1 VTRTRIPGSVAT
13 VLLWA
18 CTAYFVVPVW
28 WLFTASTKSQGVLN
42 LDPGLW
48 FNQFQLFDNI
58 TALLARDDAIFLR
71 WLVNSVLYSTLGAAI
86 GTVLAVMVGYA
97 LSKYQFRGR
106 GALFNLILAGV
117 LVPPAALA
125 LPLFLMLSQVGL
137 TNSYLAVLVP
147 SIVSPLSVYL
157 ARVAVDAGVPDE
169 LVEAA
174 AIDGAGGVRSL
185 FRVAVPII
193 APAMVTIFL
202 FQFVSI
208 WNNFMLPL
216 MMLNSKELYP
226 VTLGLYNWSNA
237 FIQDATLISSVIV
250 GSFLSIIP
258 LLLGFILLQR
268 YWTSGL
274 TQGAVKH

>member
-1 VTRTRIPGSVAT
+1 MTRTRIPGSVAT
-13 VLLWA
+13 VLLLGCA
-18 CTAYFVVPVW
+18 AYFVVPVW

-42 LDPGLW
+42 LDSSPW
-48 FNQFQLFDNI
+48 FNQFQLGDNI
-58 TALLARDDAIFLR
+58 AALLARDDGIYLR
-71 WLVNSVLYSTLGAAI
+71 WLVNSFLYSIVGATA
-86 GTVLAVMVGYA
+86 GTVLAMMVGYA
-97 LSKYQFRGR
+97 ISKYRFRGR
-106 GALFNLILAGV
+106 GVLFNLILAGV

-125 LPLFLMLSQVGL
+125 LPLFLMLSKVDL
-137 TNSYLAVLVP
+137 TNSYFAVLIP
-147 SIVSPLSVYL
+147 SMVSPLGVYL

-185 FRVAVPII
+185 FRVAIPII
-193 APAMVTIFL
+193 APALVTIFL

-216 MMLNSKELYP
+216 VMLNTKALYP

-258 LLLGFILLQR
+258 LVVGFILLQR

-274 TQGAVKH
+274 AQGAMKG